1 MKRLLKIDFVSP
13 PHSREVK
20 QRELRKHAD
29 VHKAECWIIGNYGK
43 AEASLFFFSHLSLDL
58 IKNNQCQIYKNLKQ
72 KSGAH

>member
-13 PHSREVK
+13 LHSREVK

-29 VHKAECWIIGNYGK
+29 VHKAECWIIGKGRGL
-43 AEASLFFFSHLSLDL
+43 SFFFPHLSLDL